1 MGIRFEYGARKA
13 TNGPMIFF
21 SDPISE
27 INLKEEIRG
36 AIGSRLSFY
45 AYRMPGDSLISFGS
59 SEGIVEGIGQP
70 GFVIAP
76 FLPDDIPYTIP
87 YSHVPRIDYGRKYCF
102 PDHSTTREEHQEEV
116 NLIKDTL
123 SPLGKGKTVA
133 TRVKIDYRS
142 VDLGATF
149 LSLAKAYP
157 DAFIFCFATPAT
169 GAWIG
174 ATPELLLSVENGRL
188 HTMALAGTMAADSED
203 SWDAKNIEE
212 QRLVTEHIL
221 STLSNHDIEAT
232 TSAPFSKY
240 AGKIKH
246 ICTLIDAESV
256 STVFENPSGL
266 QNLLSELSPT
276 PAVCGSPKDTSLEI
290 IRTSEKFPRAY
301 YGGFCGPF
309 HSERDFSFFVS
320 LRCGQVEGDR
330 YALYAGGGITLQS
343 NPESEWIETEMKLS
357 TLDSKI
363 VYESYSYDETDD

>member
-36 AIGSRLSFY
+36 AIGSHLSFY

-59 SEGIVEGIGQP
+59 SEGIIEGIGTP

-76 FLPDDIPYTIP
+76 FLPDDITYTIP
-87 YSHVPRIDYGRKYCF
+87 YSHVSRSEHGRRYGF
-102 PDHSTTREEHQEEV
+102 PDHSTTQEEHKEEIR
-116 NLIKDTL
+116 LIKNALT
-123 SPLGKGKTVA
+123 PLGIGKVVA
-133 TRVKIDYRS
+133 SRVKIDYRT

-174 ATPELLLSVENGRL
+174 ATPELLLSVEKGHL
-188 HTMALAGTMAADSED
+188 HTMALAGTMPATSED
-203 SWDAKNIEE
+203 PWDEKNIEE

-221 STLSNHDIEAT
+221 STLSNHGIEAT
-232 TSAPFSKY
+232 TSAPFSKC

-266 QNLLSELSPT
+266 KDLLSDLSPT
-276 PAVCGSPKDTSLEI
+276 PAVCGSPRDTALEI
-290 IRTSEKFPRAY
+290 IKTSENFSRAY

-309 HSERDFSFFVS
+309 HSPIDFSFYVS
-320 LRCGQVEGDR
+320 LRCGQIESDR
-330 YALYAGGGITLQS
+330 YALFAGGGITLQS
-343 NPESEWIETEMKLS
+343 EVVSEWIETEMKLS
-357 TLDSKI
+357 TMQSKI
-363 VYESYSYDETDD
+363 IFDSYSSE